1 MGPFVS
7 PLLERRNLIRI
18 PYVFFGKIFSYIFW
32 ERKSLGRFMNSREK
46 VLERGTA

>member
-18 PYVFFGKIFSYIFW
+18 SHIFFGKIFCYILW
-32 ERKSLGRFMNSREK
+32 ERKSLGRFMNTRGK
-46 VLERGTA
+46 VLKA